1 MKVLVQNGRV
11 VGTANLERELT
22 QAEYD
27 ALPEAEKNSG
37 DYTYFV
43 KDYGDTDHARV
54 VNMAAALGNTEQLS
68 NIADGTVFGAIKDLY
83 DRLGG
88 LFLSVD
94 PEYKYLQVR
103 DNAENISHAIP
114 ELSANMTEAEKVAW
128 LMAIMGSSSDL
139 EETGYSTVVSAI
151 IDMYQRLNNLSIAM
165 NDDGT
170 VTLTD
175 NA

>member
-1 MKVLVQNGRV
+1 
-11 VGTANLERELT
+11 
-22 QAEYD
+22 
-27 ALPEAEKNSG
+27 
-37 DYTYFV
+37 
-43 KDYGDTDHARV
+43 
-54 VNMAAALGNTEQLS
+54 MAAALGNTEQLS

-114 ELSANMTEAEKVAW
+114 ELSTNMTEAEKVAW